1 MLFAAFFLGLLAC
14 SQAGLLGG
22 YYGAGVVAPAYAA
35 SYGGPDP
42 TGAFARA
49 QGAAA
54 NHEGAILRGIPVGRA
69 AAHNTAVNHGGF
81 GLGHGFAL
89 GGLGYGYGL
98 GGLSHGY
105 GLGGLGYGYGL
116 GGYGYGLGLGYGYG
130 LGGYG
135 YGLGLGKGLLH

>member
-1 MLFAAFFLGLLAC
+1 MLFVALFLGLLAC

-42 TGAFARA
+42 TGAFAVA

-54 NHEGAILRGIPVGRA
+54 NREGAILRGVPVGRA
-69 AAHNTAVNHGGF
+69 AAHSTNVNHGGF

-98 GGLSHGY
+98 GGLGY
-105 GLGGLGYGYGL
+105 GYGGLGYGYGL
-116 GGYGYGLGLGYGYG
+116 GSYGYGLGLGHGYG
-130 LGGYG
+130 F
-135 YGLGLGKGLLH
+135 GLGKALLH